1 MFSQHWIKVMDF
13 RQKYQRSDFVSFI
26 CIVSG
31 VLIYCIVDGINLDH
45 LVKVISA
52 VFLNY
57 KYTFPF
63 VIEKWQ
69 QAGN

>member
-26 CIVSG
+26 CAVSG

-45 LVKVISA
+45 LVKVLPGFST
-52 VFLNY
+52 VKLLFS
-57 KYTFPF
+57 PF
-63 VIEKWQ
+63 
-69 QAGN
+69 N